1 MHTGMNKE
9 SLLVIDEESEVLD
22 MIKSTLYKEGY
33 AVTCA
38 QSSLNA
44 VTLLRKKTIDLL
56 ITSLAMPE
64 LTAPVLLQQA
74 QLLQPSIGAI
84 VMSEG
89 NSSDLLIKSFK
100 AGAQAVLVKPFTA
113 EELKNTVEDVLQ
125 KSRLAKENMRLKTLL
140 PLFELNKSIV
150 SELNAHKIFN
160 EIVRLV
166 CIETRTENASIM
178 LLNEASKELIV
189 TAALGLSKATLGKR
203 LRLSEDELSWSV
215 VKTGKALLINAESK
229 GEAKSKNG
237 RVMSSLCVPL
247 SIKGRVIG
255 VINCSKRFSRIPF
268 AESDLELLSI
278 LAGQA
283 AIALENS
290 RLFDDVQ
297 THRNNTEVFLRKCLT
312 AQEDERRRIST
323 ELHDGLAQWISSA
336 SYALQLGNAHLA
348 KSNTKK
354 AREEIQRANDII
366 HQSIKELRRII
377 LNLHPSTLSELGM
390 VGALQQNVKTFSMET
405 DILGNFTI
413 NGDPRPLSSVQEIT
427 VYRVVSEALN
437 NVRRHS
443 GASVVEVKLMYEP
456 EDVVIEIT
464 DNGKGFNL
472 DETLRTETA
481 EGNLGLVS
489 MRERAEMIG
498 GNLKI
503 DTSISKGTKIT
514 VSIPVPAKQPAQ
526 GC

>member
-1 MHTGMNKE
+1 MSTGMNKE
-9 SLLVIDEESEVLD
+9 SLLVVDEESEVLET
-22 MIKSTLYKEGY
+22 IRSTLNKEGY
-33 AVTCA
+33 AVDCA

-74 QLLQPSIGAI
+74 QLIQPSIGSI
-84 VMSEG
+84 VISNG
-89 NSSDLLIKSFK
+89 NASDLLIKSFK

-113 EELKNTVEDVLQ
+113 AELKNTVEDVLQ
-125 KSRLAKENMRLKTLL
+125 KGRIAKENMRLKTLL
-140 PLFELNKSIV
+140 PLFEFNKSIV

-178 LLNEASKELIV
+178 LLNEASRELIV
-189 TAALGLSKATLGKR
+189 TAALGLSKASLGKR
-203 LRLSEDELSWSV
+203 LSTSDDELSWSV

-229 GEAKSKNG
+229 GEATNKNG

-247 SIKGRVIG
+247 SIKGKVIG
-255 VINCSKRFSRIPF
+255 VINCTKRFSKIPF
-268 AESDLELLSI
+268 TESDLELLSI

-283 AIALENS
+283 AIAIENAK
-290 RLFDDVQ
+290 LFDDVQ

-336 SYALQLGNAHLA
+336 SYALQLGNAHLS
-348 KSNTKK
+348 KSNTEK
-354 AREEIQRANDII
+354 AREEINRANDII
-366 HQSIKELRRII
+366 HQSIKELRRVI
-377 LNLHPSTLSELGM
+377 LNLHPSALAELGM
-390 VGALQQNVKTFSMET
+390 VGALQQNVKSFSMET
-405 DILGNFTI
+405 DILGDLIIT
-413 NGDPRPLSSVQEIT
+413 GDPRPLSSVQEIT

-437 NVRRHS
+437 NVRKHS
-443 GASVVEVKLMYEP
+443 RASVVTVKLTYEQ
-456 EDVVIEIT
+456 EDILIEIM

-472 DETLRTETA
+472 DETLKNEAA

-498 GNLKI
+498 GSLDI
-503 DTSISKGTKIT
+503 DTSIAKGTKIM
-514 VSIPVPAKQPAQ
+514 VRIPVPSKQLAN
-526 GC
+526 